1 MSVEPSCQSPL
12 ARLIARTDLSDAEV
26 TALLAAMV
34 RRERVTLA
42 AMLGYLGLLVERKLY
57 APAGYDCVSAYLVDR
72 FGWSLPSAQKRLQ
85 AAGLCRRFPAMLD
98 LVASGAFH
106 LTGLCVIA
114 PVVTELT
121 VERVCAEAQG
131 LTRVQLSEYVRALRA
146 ESEPSATPP
155 PRPIPTQID
164 LPLQTVASVSTP
176 DASKQPSEMPLS
188 SSSADLA
195 QSRAIARAPVPM
207 LAPTPSTWTSR
218 LTIHATQALRAKL
231 RQAQALLSHVRGTRN
246 VAVVV
251 ERALDLLIAT
261 ELKRRFGSPKPLRR
275 TSVAPRPK
283 QGRTGA
289 RDHIA
294 ASTRHEVYARDEG
307 RCTFIGEGGHVC
319 GSTYLLQLHHRIP
332 WAKGGPNTPE
342 NLTLHCFTHN
352 QLEAEREGLSS
363 RRGAPRASGD

>member
-1 MSVEPSCQSPL
+1 MSIPSSRPSPL
-12 ARLIARTDLSDAEV
+12 ARLIARDDLSDAEV

-85 AAGLCRRFPAMLD
+85 AAGLCRRFPDLLD

-106 LTGLCVIA
+106 LTGLCVLA
-114 PVVTELT
+114 PVVTELN

-131 LTRVQLSEYVRALRA
+131 LTRVQLSEYVRALKA
-146 ESEPSATPP
+146 ESEPAATPP
-155 PRPIPTQID
+155 SHPIPTQID
-164 LPLQTVASVSTP
+164 LPLMSATKASTPVASTQPPEMAVS
-176 DASKQPSEMPLS
+176 SNSSE
-188 SSSADLA
+188 AA
-195 QSRAIARAPVPM
+195 QSRAIARAPAPI
-207 LAPTPSTWTSR
+207 LAPSPTTWTSR
-218 LTIHATQALRAKL
+218 LTIHATEALRAKL

-251 ERALDLLIAT
+251 ERALDLLIAS
-261 ELKRRFGSPKPLRR
+261 ELKRRFGAPARARR
-275 TSVAPRPK
+275 TSASSKPK
-283 QGRTGA
+283 QGRTRA
-289 RDHIA
+289 RDYIA
-294 ASTRHEVYARDEG
+294 VSTRSEVYVRDHG
-307 RCTFIGEGGHVC
+307 RCTFIGDDGHVC

-332 WAKGGPNTPE
+332 WAKGGPNTLE

-352 QLEAEREGLSS
+352 RLEAEREGLS
-363 RRGAPRASGD
+363 RRDFPRASSN

>member
-1 MSVEPSCQSPL
+1 MSVQPSSQSPL
-12 ARLIARTDLSDAEV
+12 ARLIAREDLSDAEV

-72 FGWSLPSAQKRLQ
+72 FSWSLPSAQKRLQ
-85 AAGLCRRFPAMLD
+85 AAGLCRRFPDLLD

-114 PVVTELT
+114 PVVTELN

-131 LTRVQLSEYVRALRA
+131 LTRVQLSEYVRALKA

-155 PRPIPTQID
+155 SRPIPTQID
-164 LPLQTVASVSTP
+164 LPLVSATKAPTP
-176 DASKQPSEMPLS
+176 AVSKQPPEMDVS
-188 SSSADLA
+188 SSSTDTA
-195 QSRAIARAPVPM
+195 QARAIARAPAPL

-218 LTIHATQALRAKL
+218 LTIHATSALRAKL

-261 ELKRRFGSPKPLRR
+261 ELKRRFGAPTRSRR
-275 TSVAPRPK
+275 TSAAPKPK
-283 QGRTGA
+283 QVRTHA
-289 RDHIA
+289 RDYIPV
-294 ASTRHEVYARDEG
+294 STRSEVYARDEG
-307 RCTFIGEGGHVC
+307 RCTFIGDDGHFC
-319 GSTYLLQLHHRIP
+319 GSTYLLQLHHRVP

-352 QLEAEREGLSS
+352 QLEAEREGLSGRDS
-363 RRGAPRASGD
+363 RCASST

>member
-1 MSVEPSCQSPL
+1 MSVQPPCPSPF
-12 ARLIARTDLSDAEV
+12 ARLIAREDLSDAEV
-26 TALLAAMV
+26 TALLDSMV

-85 AAGLCRRFPAMLD
+85 AAGLCRRFPALLD

-106 LTGLCVIA
+106 LTGLCVLA
-114 PVVTELT
+114 PVVTELN

-131 LTRVQLSEYVRALRA
+131 LTRVQLSEYVRTLKA
-146 ESEPSATPP
+146 ESQLSATPAT
-155 PRPIPTQID
+155 RPIPTQIA
-164 LPLQTVASVSTP
+164 LPLDTATQAPTPVVSE
-176 DASKQPSEMPLS
+176 QPPEMAIS
-188 SSSADLA
+188 SSSTEAA
-195 QSRAIARAPVPM
+195 QSRAIASAP
-207 LAPTPSTWTSR
+207 APIADSPSSAWTSR

-231 RQAQALLSHVRGTRN
+231 RHAQALLSHVRGTRN

-261 ELKRRFGSPKPLRR
+261 ELKRRYGSPARARRKSAVHKPN
-275 TSVAPRPK
+275 P
-283 QGRTGA
+283 GRTRA
-289 RDHIA
+289 RDYIA
-294 ASTRHEVYARDEG
+294 VSTRSEVYVRDEG
-307 RCTFIGEGGHVC
+307 RCTFIGEDGHVC
-319 GSTYLLQLHHRIP
+319 GSTYLLQLHHRLP

-352 QLEAEREGLSS
+352 QLEAEREGLS
-363 RRGAPRASGD
+363 RRDSPRASSN

>member
-1 MSVEPSCQSPL
+1 MSIPSSRPSPL
-12 ARLIARTDLSDAEV
+12 ARLIARDDLSDAEV

-85 AAGLCRRFPAMLD
+85 AAGLCRRFPELLD
-98 LVASGAFH
+98 LVAAGAFH

-114 PVVTELT
+114 PVVTELN

-131 LTRVQLSEYVRALRA
+131 LTRVQLSEYVRALKA
-146 ESEPSATPP
+146 ESESAATPP
-155 PRPIPTQID
+155 SRPTPTQID
-164 LPLQTVASVSTP
+164 LPLVSATKAPTP
-176 DASKQPSEMPLS
+176 AVSKQPPEMDVS
-188 SSSADLA
+188 SSSTDTA
-195 QSRAIARAPVPM
+195 QSRAIARAPAPM
-207 LAPTPSTWTSR
+207 IAPSPSTWTSR
-218 LTIHATQALRAKL
+218 LTIHATSGLRAKL

-251 ERALDLLIAT
+251 ERALDLLIAS
-261 ELKRRFGSPKPLRR
+261 ELKRRYGAPKRVRR
-275 TSVAPRPK
+275 TPVSSKPK
-283 QGRTGA
+283 QGRTRG
-289 RDHIA
+289 RDYIA
-294 ASTRHEVYARDEG
+294 VSTRNEVYVRDEG
-307 RCTFIGEGGHVC
+307 RCTFVGDDGHIC
-319 GSTYLLQLHHRIP
+319 GSTYLLQLHHRVP

-352 QLEAEREGLSS
+352 QLEAEREGLSGRDS
-363 RRGAPRASGD
+363 RCASST